1 MDDSNMDNDFIDEGQ
16 FEFRMLEAE
25 KKRLKK
31 LEKQQRLEK
40 RKQAILEF
48 QKILETKT
56 QLKEDDFDSCLLAAK
71 QFNKG
76 TKQWA
81 LAFLNLSE
89 LSNIKEIRE
98 KYIKL
103 AQNWHPDKNSK
114 NSNEAMKCLNE
125 AWQILKKNI

>member
-1 MDDSNMDNDFIDEGQ
+1 MDNDFIDEDL
-16 FEFRMLEAE
+16 FEAIRRDAE

-31 LEKQQRLEK
+31 LEKQERLEK
-40 RKQAILEF
+40 RKIALQELQNILEN
-48 QKILETKT
+48 KNLDTEN
-56 QLKEDDFDSCLLAAK
+56 DFDSCLLAA
-71 QFNKG
+71 NKYKTG
-76 TKQWA
+76 TKDWA
-81 LAFLNLSE
+81 FAFLNLSE
-89 LSNIKEIRE
+89 NNNPKEIRD